1 MVYKIGAESNDGS
14 LVPEDKKGVYP
25 CLKEYIDE
33 LCEVRYVA
41 LFTDPHTATI
51 VETSND
57 KIFPIGMYMQNLNK
71 QNFKLFGGTIT
82 LRNNS

>member
-1 MVYKIGAESNDGS
+1 M
-14 LVPEDKKGVYP
+14 KKFKSG
-25 CLKEYIDE
+25 DE
-33 LCEVRYVA
+33 VTILPITLDTVHEFEGGIMWSEVRG
-41 LFTDPHTATI
+41 FIHWPHTATI